1 MDLGLDNKFAIVCA
15 SSKGLG
21 FAVAKSLVDEG
32 CEVVI
37 SSSSE
42 ANLKNAEE
50 KLDREKPKGSYH
62 LIQADLSN
70 DDGIKTLYDFSISK
84 SKRIDILINN
94 CGGPDPGNFS
104 KVNQKQ
110 LDLAINKNLKN
121 VFALTKLVLPIMKS
135 NNWGRIVNITSSS
148 AKQPIENLILSNITR
163 AAVSAFS
170 KSISTEYAKF
180 NIMVN
185 NVLPGRILT
194 DRIINIA
201 KTKSEESGISQDE
214 ILKALGDDLPIGRIG
229 KPEELS
235 SLVAFLCSEK
245 ASYITGNSINIDG
258 GLIKSLF

>member
-21 FAVAKSLVDEG
+21 FAVAKSLLDEG

-37 SSSSE
+37 SSSSK
-42 ANLKNAEE
+42 ANLKNAKE
-50 KLDREKPKGSYH
+50 KLDKEKTRGSFH
-62 LIQADLSN
+62 LIQADLST
-70 DDGIKTLYDFSISK
+70 DEGIETLYDFSISK

-104 KVNQKQ
+104 KVNQNQ

-121 VFALTKLVLPIMKS
+121 VFALTKLVLPVMQS

-148 AKQPIENLILSNITR
+148 AKQPIDNLILSNITR
-163 AAVSAFS
+163 AAVTAFS

-201 KTKSEESGISQDE
+201 KIKAKESGISQDE

-229 KPEELS
+229 EPEEFS

-245 ASYITGNSINIDG
+245 SSYITGNSINIDG